1 MKERMERREEE
12 REGGRKEGMKE
23 GRKGVCSH
31 AVVYVTVKGSTRLLA
46 CWTYFFFLFMKGLIS
61 HTIN

>member
-31 AVVYVTVKGSTRLLA
+31 AVVYVTVKRSARLLA
-46 CWTYFFFLFMKGLIS
+46 CWACIFAQLDQS
-61 HTIN
+61 AS